1 MQFSFGGYADWWD
14 TENGEMKYVKKNEN
28 PTAFTT
34 HSTIQYEDRIKSLL
48 SSKDGSRPFF
58 MFLPMQHPHTPFE
71 GKNTPDKYVELYDE
85 SIFENNDRYKDHP
98 NFDENSA
105 SGLNNHLG
113 VI

>member
-1 MQFSFGGYADWWD
+1 MGGYADWWD
-14 TENGEMKYVKKNEN
+14 TENGEIKYITKSEN

-34 HSTIQYEDRIKSLL
+34 HSTIQYENRIKSLL

-71 GKNTPDKYVELYDE
+71 GHNTPEKYVKMYDE